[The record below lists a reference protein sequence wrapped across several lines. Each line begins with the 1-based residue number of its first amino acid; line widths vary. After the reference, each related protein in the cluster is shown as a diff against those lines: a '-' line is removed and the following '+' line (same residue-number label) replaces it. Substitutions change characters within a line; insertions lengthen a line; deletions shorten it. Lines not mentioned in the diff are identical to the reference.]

1 MEGVLEPC
9 LSGRAGE
16 QQLLPLLGG
25 EQRQFGNAPL
35 RVAQQRLQQV
45 LPVSGH
51 PRDARFV
58 EQVAAVG
65 QAAAEALVEVGD
77 LQVEVELGR
86 PRIVGDVL
94 TVIPASCRVCWNSQ
108 RWTLHITWNN
118 GL

>member
-1 MEGVLEPC
+1 MTAQDARQTVGAGVEFGIAQGLSGEGQRRGLGLAATRAANRPWRVSWSPC
-9 LSGRAGE
+9 LAGRAGE

-58 EQVAAVG
+58 EQVR
-65 QAAAEALVEVGD
+65 L
-77 LQVEVELGR
+77 
-86 PRIVGDVL
+86 
-94 TVIPASCRVCWNSQ
+94 
-108 RWTLHITWNN
+108 
-118 GL
+118 